1 MDKNGGWRRGKAAF
15 LNQLWQ
21 CTWKDAAITFG
32 VLFIA
37 TAAAFVY
44 YRISASNI
52 NVVMFYTLALL
63 FISRLTSGYLPGIAA
78 AMVSVVCVNYLFTY
92 PYLQL
97 NFTLDGY
104 PVTFICMLV
113 VSVITSASASHMKQ
127 QSRIL
132 AEREKML
139 AEAEKEKMR
148 ANLLRAV
155 SHDLRTPLT
164 GIIGASSSYLENEEK
179 LDMDEKRALVSHIG
193 EDANWLLNMV
203 ENLLSVTK
211 IQNESSKVK
220 KSQEIVEE
228 VVSESIVRLQKR
240 LPKIRIRVSMP
251 EDFLMIPM
259 DATLIEQVLINL
271 MENAYVHSSSA
282 DPIDLLITAQ
292 PDCVTFTVRDYGI
305 GLDPDQIP
313 FIFDGQYI
321 SDTADGH
328 KGIGIGLSICRTIIH
343 AHDGVIHAA
352 NLDKG
357 AEFSFTLPKEK
368 ENTNYA

>member
-139 AEAEKEKMR
+139 AEAEKEKCAPICFARFPMTC
-148 ANLLRAV
+148 ALR
-155 SHDLRTPLT
+155 
-164 GIIGASSSYLENEEK
+164 
-179 LDMDEKRALVSHIG
+179 
-193 EDANWLLNMV
+193 
-203 ENLLSVTK
+203 
-211 IQNESSKVK
+211 
-220 KSQEIVEE
+220 
-228 VVSESIVRLQKR
+228 
-240 LPKIRIRVSMP
+240 
-251 EDFLMIPM
+251 
-259 DATLIEQVLINL
+259 
-271 MENAYVHSSSA
+271 
-282 DPIDLLITAQ
+282 
-292 PDCVTFTVRDYGI
+292 
-305 GLDPDQIP
+305 
-313 FIFDGQYI
+313 
-321 SDTADGH
+321 
-328 KGIGIGLSICRTIIH
+328 
-343 AHDGVIHAA
+343 
-352 NLDKG
+352 
-357 AEFSFTLPKEK
+357 
-368 ENTNYA
+368 